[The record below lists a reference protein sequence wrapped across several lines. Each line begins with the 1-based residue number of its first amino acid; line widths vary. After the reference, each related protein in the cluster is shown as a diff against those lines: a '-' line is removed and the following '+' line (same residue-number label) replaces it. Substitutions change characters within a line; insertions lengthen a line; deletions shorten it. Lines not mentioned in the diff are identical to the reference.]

1 MALRRWP
8 HSCLCSATIGPEEQ
22 ELAVKSMRLVEQE
35 DYQDLSRLIDTP
47 LRDAL
52 LYEALL
58 LAGELVER
66 PGFELDVLST
76 A

>member
-1 MALRRWP
+1 MALRRRP

-22 ELAVKSMRLVEQE
+22 ALTVKSMRLVEQE

-58 LAGELVER
+58 RADELVER